1 MPFIETSDGTRLHY
15 QDRGEGEPIVFI
27 HGWTLGADVW
37 ERQTTGLAAQG
48 LRCVAYDRRG
58 SGDSGRP
65 VDGYDYDT
73 LADDLAALMER
84 LDLRG
89 ATLVGHSMG
98 GGEVARY
105 VARHGTGRVA
115 RAVFVA
121 ATTPF
126 LLRTEDNPDGV
137 DRAVFDGDDR
147 RAAGGPGGL
156 PGCQRADVLRR
167 RAAGH
172 LGARGDEGADGA
184 AGVQLL
190 ARGGGRHR
198 ALVLRD
204 RLPGRPAGV
213 RRRADPRGPRRRGR
227 ERAARPVRAP
237 DGGVDPGQPA
247 GGLRGRAARPADHP
261 RRPPQ
266 PDLLAFVRA

>member
-27 HGWTLGADVW
+27 HGWTLGGDVW
-37 ERQTTGLAAQG
+37 ERQTVGLAAQG

-73 LADDLAALMER
+73 LTDDLAALMER

-105 VARHGTGRVA
+105 IARHGADRVA

-121 ATTPF
+121 STTPF
-126 LLRTEDNPDGV
+126 LLRTEGNPDGV
-137 DRAVFDGDDR
+137 DGAVFDEMIAGLRADREGYLAASAPTFFGD
-147 RAAGGPGGL
+147 GL
-156 PGCQRADVLRR
+156 PGISVPAETRERMVRLACRSLPEAVLATVRSFSETDFRADLRAVAVPTLVVHGDADANVPLDLCGR
-167 RAAGH
+167 RT
-172 LGARGDEGADGA
+172 ARAIPGSRLEVYEGAPHGLPITHA
-184 AGVQLL
+184 
-190 ARGGGRHR
+190 
-198 ALVLRD
+198 D
-204 RLPGRPAGV
+204 RLNR
-213 RRRADPRGPRRRGR
+213 
-227 ERAARPVRAP
+227 
-237 DGGVDPGQPA
+237 
-247 GGLRGRAARPADHP
+247 
-261 RRPPQ
+261 
-266 PDLLAFVRA
+266 DLLAFVRG